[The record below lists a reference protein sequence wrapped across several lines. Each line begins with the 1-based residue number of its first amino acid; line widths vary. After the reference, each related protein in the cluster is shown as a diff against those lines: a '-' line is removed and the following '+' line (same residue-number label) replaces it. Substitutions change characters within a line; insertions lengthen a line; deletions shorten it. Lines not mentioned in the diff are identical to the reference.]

1 MNFSDIKLP
10 SNRKFGFFFT
20 IIFLLVSIYFFFRV
34 SSSLSY
40 FFLLLALVLLLTTLI
55 KSSLLLPFN
64 KAWMGFGFLLGKIV
78 NPIVLGAIFFFLF
91 TPISL
96 LMRLFGRDELLLKLN
111 NKESYWKERK
121 IEESVIDR
129 FKKQF

>member
-10 SNRKFGFFFT
+10 SNRRFGFFFT
-20 IIFLLVSIYFFFRV
+20 IIFLFVSIYFFFKV
-34 SSSLSY
+34 SASLSY
-40 FFLLLALVLLLTTLI
+40 FFLLIALVLLLTTLI
-55 KSSLLLPFN
+55 KSSLLLPLN
-64 KAWMGFGFLLGKIV
+64 KAWMGFGFLLGRIV
-78 NPIVLGAIFFFLF
+78 NPIVLGTIFFFLF

-96 LMRLFGRDELLLKLN
+96 LMRFFGRDELLLKLN
-111 NKESYWKERK
+111 SKESYWKERK

>member
-1 MNFSDIKLP
+1 MIYWKYINVIINII
-10 SNRKFGFFFT
+10 NR
-20 IIFLLVSIYFFFRV
+20 L
-34 SSSLSY
+34 
-40 FFLLLALVLLLTTLI
+40 
-55 KSSLLLPFN
+55 
-64 KAWMGFGFLLGKIV
+64 
-78 NPIVLGAIFFFLF
+78 IVLYYDIFFFLF